1 MIKVNNVE
9 YFEAIK
15 KAQFEVGVYS
25 NYIHDVLEP
34 AILEGDWDRF
44 ETLDIGFDTNGKS
57 LGKIGDNDAWR
68 KLQPFFEPDFK
79 KTNAID
85 FTFNGEV
92 IERNLRNQMKSL
104 ALRML
109 WISPLDYS
117 FGVIYKTVV
126 DLKKFAKPI
135 LSEGGNCF
143 SHIDYNF
150 LDRLI
155 KKGCT
160 GIGLEK
166 GEKLSSI
173 NKLFKE
179 KSGLPFEVSTE
190 SILGHTDFDLAIESS
205 KQFTVVPQR
214 LFYKA
219 LSESELL
226 VNKLHANRDE
236 LKQLIK
242 YQINFKRNIY
252 QGYAK
257 HAAQGMRRRSDGSIM
272 WCLENAKNYKK
283 KSQSYIKE
291 FLTLKSPTEKE
302 VIELLY
308 KHKPAIKESFYDHC
322 YPERH
327 ITVCGYSVSNFG
339 EAEQLLQTL
348 SGGCVWAMIARSG
361 IRIDE
366 MHDLHTINGC
376 KKETISGHD
385 IYIINADL
393 NKTVKG
399 IQSKQDEFVTT
410 ELSLKAYEVLQ
421 VIHKP
426 LRDMNNS
433 HKFFHM
439 FRGNFGAPQKQ
450 HLGSQ
455 VKRWFVKTLK
465 NDLVMTEDDI
475 RDLKISD
482 PEMTF
487 KAGDEYRFTPHQL
500 RRTFAY
506 YLIGYELLSFPQL
519 KQQFSHLSL
528 AMTRHYA
535 KNASK
540 FQRLRSTN
548 SKEKHLYTDIND
560 ERIRQ
565 KAQIY
570 LNIFKKLANKERVAG
585 GKGKAFAKAMM
596 KKGNL
601 AFKDKTD
608 NDMLTLA
615 YWEKSIRDGRHH
627 IHAVAPSIYCT
638 SRNCDLRTQVNFIEC
653 VDCDNDYI
661 VDAVY
666 AEAARK
672 EAEISMNYDIENNEL
687 TPQTA
692 SESYIK
698 ITAAQRI
705 MDDLGIDYEPVE
717 FPSQVNELLIS
728 HTGA

>member
-1 MIKVNNVE
+1 MIKIDNVE
-9 YFEAIK
+9 HFDAVM
-15 KAQFEVGVYS
+15 KAQVNIGAYS

-34 AILEGDWDRF
+34 AIFEGDWDRL
-44 ETLDIGFDTNGKS
+44 EMLDIGFDTNGNS
-57 LGKIGDNDAWR
+57 LGKIGDNNAWKR
-68 KLQPFFEPDFK
+68 LHPFFEPLSNK
-79 KTNAID
+79 KNSID
-85 FTFNGEV
+85 FTFDGEV

-104 ALRML
+104 ALKML

-117 FGVIYKTVV
+117 FGTIYWTVLS
-126 DLKKFAKPI
+126 LKKFVKLL
-135 LSEGGNCF
+135 LSEGANCF
-143 SHIDYNF
+143 SHIDYN
-150 LDRLI
+150 LI
-155 KKGCT
+155 ERWVSEYDLGKMIAKQNS
-160 GIGLEK
+160 
-166 GEKLSSI
+166 LSSI

-179 KSGLPFEVSTE
+179 KSGLPFEVSIKGPL
-190 SILGHTDFDLAIESS
+190 SKTDFNIIDTDVE
-205 KQFTVVPQR
+205 QYTVVPQR
-214 LFYKA
+214 LFFRA
-219 LSESELL
+219 LCESELL
-226 VNKLHANRDE
+226 VNNLYANRDE
-236 LKQLIK
+236 VKKLIE
-242 YQINFKRNIY
+242 YLVNYKRNIY
-252 QGYAK
+252 EGYAK
-257 HAAQGMRRRSDGSIM
+257 HASQGMRVRKNGEIM
-272 WCLENAKNYKK
+272 WNLSNSTIMKERADAYK
-283 KSQSYIKE
+283 KE
-291 FLTLKSPTEKE
+291 FLLLNSPSEEEILK
-302 VIELLY
+302 LLH
-308 KHKPAIKESFYDHC
+308 KHKPAIKDSFNDKC

-327 ITVCGYSVSNFG
+327 ITVLGEAVSNPS
-339 EAEQLLQTL
+339 EAERLLQTF
-348 SGGCVWAMIARSG
+348 SGGCLWAMIARSG
-361 IRIDE
+361 IRVDE
-366 MHDLHTINGC
+366 MYDLHTINGC
-376 KKETISGHD
+376 KKEIISGHD
-385 IYIINADL
+385 VYIINADL

-410 ELSLKAYEVLQ
+410 ELSSKAYEILQ
-421 VIHKP
+421 IIHKP
-426 LRDMNNS
+426 LRDMHDTNRYF
-433 HKFFHM
+433 HKFK
-439 FRGNFGAPQKQ
+439 GNFSAITKSNVG
-450 HLGSQ
+450 LQ
-455 VKRWFVKTLK
+455 VKRWFKRTLQ
-465 NDLVMTEDDI
+465 DELVMTEDDI

-487 KAGDEYRFTPHQL
+487 KAGDEYNFTPHQL

-540 FQRLRSTN
+540 FQKIRTTN
-548 SKEKHLYTDIND
+548 NKEKNLYTDIND
-560 ERIRQ
+560 ERVRQ

-570 LNIFKKLANKERVAG
+570 LNIFKKLANNERVAG
-585 GKGKAFAKAMM
+585 GKGKAFAKAMV
-596 KKGNL
+596 KKGKL

-672 EAEISMNYDIENNEL
+672 EAEIAMNYDIENNEL

-705 MDDLGIDYEPVE
+705 MDELGIDYEPVE
-717 FPSQVNELLIS
+717 FPPQVNELLIP
-728 HTGA
+728 HIGA